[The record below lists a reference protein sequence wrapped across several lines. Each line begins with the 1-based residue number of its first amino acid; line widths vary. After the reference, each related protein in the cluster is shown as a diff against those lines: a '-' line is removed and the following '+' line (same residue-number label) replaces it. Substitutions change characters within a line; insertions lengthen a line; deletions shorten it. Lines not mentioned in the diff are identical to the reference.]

1 MPAPIA
7 NNQLP
12 VVDSAALPTDVRKAS
27 KSDQEAYKAAL
38 GFEQALLSEL
48 LRSVESL
55 QESAEGA
62 GAGQKDQLPT
72 TLAESVVAQGGIGLA
87 RTIYESQRSGR

>member
-1 MPAPIA
+1 MPASIDTR
-7 NNQLP
+7 LP
-12 VVDSAALPTDVRKAS
+12 VVDGAALPADVRKAP

-55 QESAEGA
+55 SESAEGA
-62 GAGQKDQLPT
+62 GPGQRDQLPT
-72 TLAESVVAQGGIGLA
+72 TLAEAVVAQGGIGLA
-87 RTIYESQRSGR
+87 RTVYESQRSGR